1 MSHVKNKASEL
12 FYSFYRILR
21 RNNVPNAKE
30 IAQQLTLNGVDQIIT
45 AMDEVL
51 YPNPFKP
58 FYGVLKEEVEK
69 IEVKEKDDSEDL
81 EQQILDACREYE
93 YTDEDNHST
102 AFVNG
107 FAAGAK
113 WMKNKQ

>member
-30 IAQQLTLNGVDQIIT
+30 IAQQLTLNGADQIIA

-51 YPNPFKP
+51 YPNPFKQ
-58 FYGVLKEEVEK
+58 FYGVLKEEVKK
-69 IEVKEKDDSEDL
+69 IEVKKEDDNE
-81 EQQILDACREYE
+81 
-93 YTDEDNHST
+93 N
-102 AFVNG
+102 V
-107 FAAGAK
+107 
-113 WMKNKQ
+113 